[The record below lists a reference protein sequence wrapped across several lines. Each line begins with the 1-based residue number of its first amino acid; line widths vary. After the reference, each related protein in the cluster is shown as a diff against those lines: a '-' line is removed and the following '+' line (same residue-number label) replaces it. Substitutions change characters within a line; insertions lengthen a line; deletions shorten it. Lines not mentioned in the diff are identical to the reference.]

1 MSLVR
6 AEVRDHVG
14 WLTLADPGRRNALSK
29 RLSDDLAAAVAAVLA
44 QQARV
49 IVLDAEPPAFCAG
62 GSLDDLLAR
71 EHPLSETYAG
81 YLALAQ
87 APVPTIAVVAGAA
100 IGAGVSLALACDVV
114 LAGAEQARFDPRF
127 LDIAIH
133 PGGGH
138 LWQLSRRVGPQGAAA
153 MVLLGDTLTGP
164 EAERHGLAWR
174 CVPEAELMPLA
185 TRLAGPAAGR
195 PAALVQRT
203 KQTLRDSAAAPTL
216 EAAHALELQAQE
228 WSVAQ
233 PEFRASVERI
243 RAAIRGTGK

>member
-1 MSLVR
+1 MSLVK

-14 WLTLADPGRRNALSK
+14 WLTLADPGHRNVLGK
-29 RLSDDLAAAVAAVLA
+29 RLSEDLAAAVSGVLA
-44 QQARV
+44 QQARA

-71 EHPLSETYAG
+71 EQPLAESYAG

-100 IGAGVSLALACDVV
+100 IGAGVSLAVACDVV
-114 LAGAEQARFDPRF
+114 LAGEENARFDPRF

-138 LWQLSRRVGPQGAAA
+138 LWLLARRVGPQGAAA
-153 MVLLGDTLTGP
+153 LVLLGDTLTGP

-185 TRLAGPAAGR
+185 TRLAERAAGR
-195 PAALVQRT
+195 SAALVQRT
-203 KQTLRDSAAAPTL
+203 KQTLRDSAAAASL
-216 EAAHALELQAQE
+216 EEAHALELQAQE

-233 PEFRASVERI
+233 PEFQASVERI
-243 RAAIRGTGK
+243 RAAIRAKGK